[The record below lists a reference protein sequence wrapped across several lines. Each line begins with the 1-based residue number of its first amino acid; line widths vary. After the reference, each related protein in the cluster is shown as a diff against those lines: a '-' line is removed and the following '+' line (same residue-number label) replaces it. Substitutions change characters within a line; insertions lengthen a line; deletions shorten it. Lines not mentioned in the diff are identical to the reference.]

1 MSAPREPGS
10 VPCYRHMCRIVS
22 DAYILVLPKYHSVLS
37 PPEMKGLCVCECTW
51 VCVHTCADVEAGE
64 GIICP
69 SQSFPTE
76 FFETESSLGRVF
88 SQLGW
93 SQQVLA
99 STRVSVPPSSDCRCM
114 HDAGLLC
121 GLLDLGHWSS
131 WLSALLLTA
140 KSSLQ
145 LPTNVNPFK

>member
-1 MSAPREPGS
+1 MS
-10 VPCYRHMCRIVS
+10 
-22 DAYILVLPKYHSVLS
+22 
-37 PPEMKGLCVCECTW
+37 VCDHARAHA
-51 VCVHTCADVEAGE
+51 HTCADVEAGE

-99 STRVSVPPSSDCRCM
+99 STRVGVPPSSDCRCM
-114 HDAGLLC
+114 RDAGLLC
-121 GLLDLGHWSS
+121 GLLDLGLWSS
-131 WLSALLLTA
+131 
-140 KSSLQ
+140 
-145 LPTNVNPFK
+145 